1 ISELLDKEIFWD
13 FLYASLNPIICKMDD
28 VMIIHKRDFKN
39 MCHSSMPY
47 IANLREMDFGR
58 DFQKM
63 FIYEIC
69 KLLNNH
75 IGEFELAIKSSINF
89 LSSSFGSEHC
99 NFIINLF
106 VFPEFYKLF
115 IRENG
120 IKLIFENV
128 N

>member
-1 ISELLDKEIFWD
+1 MCVIPYCLISPIYVRWVLDKI
-13 FLYASLNPIICKMDD
+13 S
-28 VMIIHKRDFKN
+28 
-39 MCHSSMPY
+39 
-47 IANLREMDFGR
+47 
-58 DFQKM
+58 QKYSYM
-63 FIYEIC
+63 KF
-69 KLLNNH
+69 LLNNH

-89 LSSSFGSEHC
+89 LSSSVGSENC

-128 N
+128 S